1 MKSAQEERTKKRNE
15 VNTRVMTDLRRAT
28 RVFFFFF
35 LSEKRRE
42 IPGPFEDIVYIKRRF
57 WEPL

>member
-35 LSEKRRE
+35 FRRNE
-42 IPGPFEDIVYIKRRF
+42 GKSPGPSKI
-57 WEPL
+57 

>member
-28 RVFFFFF
+28 RVFFFFSF
-35 LSEKRRE
+35 GETKGNPRALRRYS
-42 IPGPFEDIVYIKRRF
+42 VY
-57 WEPL
+57 

>member
-1 MKSAQEERTKKRNE
+1 MANE

-28 RVFFFFF
+28 CVF
-35 LSEKRRE
+35 SQSGKRRE

-57 WEPL
+57 